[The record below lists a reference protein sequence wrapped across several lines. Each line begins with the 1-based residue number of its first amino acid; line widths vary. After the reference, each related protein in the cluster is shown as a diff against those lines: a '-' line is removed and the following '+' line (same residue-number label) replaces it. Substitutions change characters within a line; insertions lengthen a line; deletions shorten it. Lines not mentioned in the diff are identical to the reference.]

1 MLGKLVGMGVKGTML
16 MVTSMPSMTAPW
28 LALGWMLLPTK
39 MTQAAA
45 RCGWDFER
53 VVSGKWKLEEE
64 GVLERGMQSDE
75 STQNLAL
82 GWLGLWDW

>member
-1 MLGKLVGMGVKGTML
+1 
-16 MVTSMPSMTAPW
+16 
-28 LALGWMLLPTK
+28 

-64 GVLERGMQSDE
+64 GVLDRGMQSDE
-75 STQNLAL
+75 STQNPAL